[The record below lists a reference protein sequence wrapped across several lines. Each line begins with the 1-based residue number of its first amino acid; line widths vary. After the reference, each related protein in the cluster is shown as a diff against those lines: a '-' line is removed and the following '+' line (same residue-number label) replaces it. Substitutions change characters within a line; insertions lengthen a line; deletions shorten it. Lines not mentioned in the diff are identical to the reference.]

1 MRRRGK
7 ISVVG
12 NVTSKSVKPE
22 VLLATLGVEP
32 QVVTITLDELLAR
45 GCSLREVSVVYT
57 MDPGVKTALTA
68 IEGEFDKGLYPGV
81 LLRKSPVIN
90 RQAAVVDFRSEDDLR
105 ALLRTL
111 YAEMRRARQS
121 GVKVH
126 LCLSGGRK
134 VMSIMAMVVAQLLFG
149 PEDCAWYLVTEGWHP
164 GAERRLHLESG
175 DRVWLVPV
183 PVLRW
188 SEAGTLMRTVAELED
203 PAEVVY
209 WYRRLEQNARR
220 KRQREFFRHWL
231 TGAEREVVRLACR
244 GLDNVSI
251 ANALGK
257 SEQTVANQLRNVY
270 EKLREWLD
278 FPEGNVE
285 RNMLIAEFAPYFA
298 LDELEG

>member
-1 MRRRGK
+1 M
-7 ISVVG
+7 VG
-12 NVTSKSVKPE
+12 NVTLKKVRPE
-22 VLLATLGVEP
+22 VLLATVGVEP

-45 GCSLREVSVVYT
+45 GCSLSEVSVVYT
-57 MDPGVKTALTA
+57 KSFGVETALEA

-81 LLRKSPVIN
+81 LLRKSPILDG
-90 RQAAVVDFRSEDDLR
+90 QAAVVDFHSEDDLR

-121 GVKVH
+121 GAKVH
-126 LCLSGGRK
+126 LCFSGGRK

-164 GAERRLHLESG
+164 GVERRLHLEPG
-175 DRVWLVPV
+175 DKVWLVPV

-188 SEAGTLMRTVAELED
+188 SEAGTLMRTVAELDD

-220 KRQREFFRHWL
+220 RRQREFLRHWL
-231 TGAEREVVRLACR
+231 TGAEREVVRLVCR
-244 GLDNVSI
+244 GLDNASI
-251 ANALGK
+251 AAALGK

-278 FPEGNVE
+278 YPEGHVE

-298 LDELEG
+298 LMELEG